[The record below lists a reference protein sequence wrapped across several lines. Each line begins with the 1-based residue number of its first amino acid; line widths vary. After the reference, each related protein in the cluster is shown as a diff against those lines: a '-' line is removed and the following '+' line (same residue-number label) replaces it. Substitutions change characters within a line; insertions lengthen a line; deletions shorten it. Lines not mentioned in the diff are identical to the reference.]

1 MIKRIFLDLDDVLN
15 IFTPW
20 VLRCV
25 GRDIHLDGREHN
37 PEWGFDI
44 VTAANELPVTE
55 TGTELGWN
63 VTFTPETFWANLGR
77 EVWRDAPISEEFR
90 YLIHKSQEA
99 VGKENVFILTSPTS
113 CPESAAGKVEW
124 IQTYCPEWLHRQYLI
139 GPPKWVCAHESLLFD
154 DSDDNVKAFRA
165 AGGHACLVPRP
176 WNSNHGKSSWGRIE
190 GTFSILSMAR
200 ARHAST
206 ELRV

>member
-1 MIKRIFLDLDDVLN
+1 VIKRIFLDLDDVLN

-20 VLRCV
+20 ALQCV
-25 GRDIHLDGREHN
+25 FRDIHLDGREYN
-37 PEWGFDI
+37 PIWGFDI
-44 VTAANELPVTE
+44 VAAANGLPVTKKE
-55 TGTELGWN
+55 WDL
-63 VTFTPETFWANLGR
+63 TFTPDSFWKSIER
-77 EVWRDAPISEEFR
+77 SVWSCAPLSDEFH

-99 VGKENVFILTSPTS
+99 VGKENVFILTTPMD

-124 IQTYCPEWLHRQYLI
+124 IQAYCPEWLHRQFLI

-154 DSDDNVKAFRA
+154 DSDKNVEAFRA
-165 AGGHACLVPRP
+165 AGGHTCLVPRP